1 MDEDKK
7 TVIET
12 NKDNLAR
19 VIGFANVMDGKA
31 TFILTLA
38 LALTGYLVSQL
49 GPYLDAHAKWAT
61 APNWAPTFFVI
72 LDAVALACLTCFTL
86 TAINVI
92 RCIKPRTIRHT
103 GKTSPLFFMTIAEGS
118 HEEFKATMKTLT
130 PDGIIDHLADQTY
143 DNAKIVQAKTANVHR
158 SFTLF
163 LVGLCCFLAFTIG
176 RPILVSLSQH
186 DEKPTATVTIGAG
199 TAHAPA
205 ADAGKQ

>member
-49 GPYLDAHAKWAT
+49 GPYLDAQAKSAT
-61 APNWAPTFFVI
+61 APNWAPTCYI
-72 LDAVALACLTCFTL
+72 LLDGVALACLTCFTL

-92 RCIKPRTIRHT
+92 RCIKPRTNRHT

-118 HEEFKATMKTLT
+118 HEEFKATMKSLN

-163 LVGLCCFLAFTIG
+163 LCGLYCFLAFTIG
-176 RPILVSLSQH
+176 RPILLSLA
-186 DEKPTATVTIGAG
+186 K
-199 TAHAPA
+199 
-205 ADAGKQ
+205 